1 MQNHSTLVTCDFEWV
16 TVAFYNAFWISTEVL
31 FGCYM
36 AVKTA
41 AISAHVLCTPYNH
54 DQDLLHAA
62 VVKQGETDKKV
73 RVSSESWLWSKNIL
87 LPELKHTNQS

>member
-1 MQNHSTLVTCDFEWV
+1 MINSLIDLFYIALFSAFMQNQSTLVTCDFEWV
-16 TVAFYNAFWISTEVL
+16 TVAFYNAFWTSTEVL

-54 DQDLLHAA
+54 DQDLLHAT
-62 VVKQGETDKKV
+62 VVKQG
-73 RVSSESWLWSKNIL
+73 
-87 LPELKHTNQS
+87 